1 MSAWHEV
8 RFVNDDEPPHTALPH
23 RMDRWEK
30 VKGKPVV
37 VGNALPRSMWDAEMM
52 GNALRDGCDCEYM
65 FQLQPVY
72 VSENELRNETCDE
85 PWVCRRMLEMD

>member
-1 MSAWHEV
+1 
-8 RFVNDDEPPHTALPH
+8 
-23 RMDRWEK
+23 
-30 VKGKPVV
+30 
-37 VGNALPRSMWDAEMM
+37 MM

-72 VSENELRNETCDE
+72 VSENELRNEICDE